1 MRSACGAALAAIG
14 VFVCSITSTAQT
26 YPNGLSA
33 DSATPSKDSVFFRQV
48 RCRMDSIRTTLHR
61 PTVGLVLSGG
71 GAKGAAEVGVL
82 KYIEELGIP
91 IDLVCGTSIG
101 GLIGGLYSVGYTP
114 DDMQELF
121 TTQDWSTMLTDYIK
135 PSYLSYSTKMRSAKY
150 LITIPFR
157 TAGEVLDF
165 GDKNRSFTSSLPSGY
180 ADGFNVNNLLSSL
193 TVGYQDSIS
202 FSTLPVPYMC
212 VASDMVSCKAKNWGS
227 GELKT
232 AMRSTMSIP
241 GLFDPVRTEG
251 MVLVDG
257 GTRNNFPT
265 DIAKA
270 MGADY
275 VIGIELSDSRPS
287 YEEVNNIGDIIWQF
301 MNMLGNDAFDKNIHI
316 PDVMIKPT
324 LKGYNMMSFSV
335 EAIDTMIVRGY
346 NAAAEKKDELL
357 SLKQKLDLTLK
368 ASPQSKATDIGKTP
382 VEISEISFNGL
393 SDKEIRM
400 VSKLIEFEEG
410 DKVGKADL
418 DRTMSKLL
426 ATGAFSSLTYSL
438 LGKEEPFS
446 LVFNCVTAPTNSLS
460 LGARMDT
467 EEWASLLF
475 NLGINTNSLR
485 GSRFNL
491 TAKLGQNL
499 KAEAHYAFD
508 FARMPTINLSAS
520 ISRYKGNLGSA
531 GDNMRF
537 DVTYW
542 THKEMLYLTDI
553 RWTKVNFKAGI
564 KNQYIDLD
572 ESSYLASL
580 ISELLSKDAL
590 HGSYVGAFTSGHYY
604 TFDDYYYPSRGTS
617 LEFSCNYDF
626 LKLRDPSFSPAISLG
641 VDLKTIIPIG
651 RKFAIIPDF
660 HFRNVINTGEKTGS
674 DGHRYK
680 DLSVLHTNFVGG
692 SLARRYTENQVP
704 FFGVNNITNVD
715 EYLQTATIEF
725 RLNPAKKFYVSA
737 MAGLFESN
745 DDLATLIVKYDPDCY
760 AFGLEAAYNFVGGPV
775 KFNVHW
781 ANAFGWGVYA
791 SIGFDF

>member
-1 MRSACGAALAAIG
+1 
-14 VFVCSITSTAQT
+14 
-26 YPNGLSA
+26 
-33 DSATPSKDSVFFRQV
+33 
-48 RCRMDSIRTTLHR
+48 MDSLRETLHR

-71 GAKGAAEVGVL
+71 GAKGAAEVGAL

-101 GLIGGLYSVGYTP
+101 GLVGGLYSVGYSP
-114 DDMQELF
+114 EDMQELF

-135 PSYLSYSTKMRSAKY
+135 PSYLSYSTKMHSAKY
-150 LITIPFR
+150 LVTIPFR
-157 TAGEVLDF
+157 TAGEVLDLGNGKDF
-165 GDKNRSFTSSLPSGY
+165 KSSLPSGY

-275 VIGIELSDSRPS
+275 VIGIELSDSRPD
-287 YEEVNNIGDIIWQF
+287 YEQVNNIGDIIWQF

-316 PDVMIKPT
+316 PDVMIKPW
-324 LKGYNMMSFSV
+324 LDGYNMMSFSV
-335 EAIDTMIVRGY
+335 EAIDTMILRGY
-346 NAAAEKKDELL
+346 NAAAGKRDELL
-357 SLKQKLDLTLK
+357 SLKEKLNLSE
-368 ASPQSKATDIGKTP
+368 AAPARRKATDISKTP
-382 VEISEISFNGL
+382 IKISSISFNGL
-393 SDKEIRM
+393 SDKEEKM
-400 VSKLIEFEEG
+400 VSKLLEFEAG
-410 DKVGKADL
+410 DKVSKDEL
-418 DRTMSKLL
+418 DHIMSKLL
-426 ATGAFSSLTYSL
+426 ATKAFSSLTYSL
-438 LGKEEPFS
+438 LGDKEPYS

-485 GSRFNL
+485 GSRLNL

-499 KAEAHYAFD
+499 KAEAHYTLDLAW
-508 FARMPTINLSAS
+508 MPTINLSAS
-520 ISRYKGNLGSA
+520 VSRYKGNLGSA

-537 DVTYW
+537 DVSYW
-542 THKEMLYLTDI
+542 THKEMLYLTDV
-553 RWTKVNFKAGI
+553 RWTKVNFKAGM
-564 KNQYIDLD
+564 KNQFVNLD
-572 ESSYLASL
+572 KSSYLATIL
-580 ISELLSKDAL
+580 SELLSEDAL
-590 HGSYVGAFTSGHYY
+590 SGSYAGAFASGHYY

-626 LKLRDPSFSPAISLG
+626 LKLKTSDFSPVISLG
-641 VDLKTIIPIG
+641 VDFKTVIPIG
-651 RKFAIIPDF
+651 GKFAIIPDF
-660 HFRNVINTGEKTGS
+660 HFRNVINTGEKTDS
-674 DGHRYK
+674 EGHRYK
-680 DLSVLHTNFVGG
+680 DLSVLHTNFLGG
-692 SLARRYTENQVP
+692 TIARRYTENQVP
-704 FFGVNNITNVD
+704 FFGVNNIINTD
-715 EYLQTATIEF
+715 EYLQTATLELRF
-725 RLNPAKKFYVSA
+725 NPLKKFYISA

-745 DDLATLIVKYDPDCY
+745 DDLANLIVEYDPDCY

-775 KFNVHW
+775 KCNVHW
-781 ANAFGWGVYA
+781 SKNFGWGLYA
-791 SIGFDF
+791 SVGFDF